1 MGSLLAYQFCG
12 TVLRDGNPRTCASA
26 WKTDPVAFD
35 IAVFTSVFITL
46 VVIMDP
52 PGAVPV
58 FLSLT
63 GRLPAPGR
71 HRAAWQAPAVS
82 LTVISMFAI
91 GGQAILE
98 YLHIGVPAL
107 QGAGGL
113 LLLITG
119 LSLLMGGAT
128 SHDADSGVNV
138 ALVPLGTP
146 LMAGPGA
153 IAATI
158 IAVRQ
163 AGQSDGPQAPALVAI
178 AAAILCV
185 HVVLYLTLR
194 FSTVLI
200 RVLREGGIMLLA
212 RVAGLLLAAIAV
224 QMIAESVRG
233 FVAGA

>member
-1 MGSLLAYQFCG
+1 M
-12 TVLRDGNPRTCASA
+12 
-26 WKTDPVAFD
+26 AFD

-63 GRLPAPGR
+63 GRLPAPER

-91 GGQAILE
+91 GGQAILA

-163 AGQSDGPQAPALVAI
+163 AQGHFGTYLAI
-178 AAAILCV
+178 ATAILCV

-212 RVAGLLLAAIAV
+212 RVAGLLLASIAV

-233 FVAGA
+233 FVAGG

>member
-1 MGSLLAYQFCG
+1 ME
-12 TVLRDGNPRTCASA
+12 
-26 WKTDPVAFD
+26 FD

-63 GRLPAPGR
+63 GRQPAAER

-91 GGQAILE
+91 GGQAILA

-163 AGQSDGPQAPALVAI
+163 AQGQVGTYLAI
-178 AAAILCV
+178 GAAILCV

>member
-1 MGSLLAYQFCG
+1 M
-12 TVLRDGNPRTCASA
+12 
-26 WKTDPVAFD
+26 AFD

-63 GRLPAPGR
+63 GRLPAPER

-146 LMAGPGA
+146 LMAGPGPSRRPSLRSA
-153 IAATI
+153 RP
-158 IAVRQ
+158 VRVM
-163 AGQSDGPQAPALVAI
+163 ARRHRPLWPSPR
-178 AAAILCV
+178 
-185 HVVLYLTLR
+185 R
-194 FSTVLI
+194 FSACTWCCI
-200 RVLREGGIMLLA
+200 
-212 RVAGLLLAAIAV
+212 
-224 QMIAESVRG
+224 
-233 FVAGA
+233 

>member
-1 MGSLLAYQFCG
+1 M
-12 TVLRDGNPRTCASA
+12 T
-26 WKTDPVAFD
+26 FD

-63 GRLPAPGR
+63 GRLPASER
-71 HRAAWQAPAVS
+71 HRAAWQAPLVS

-91 GGQAILE
+91 GGQAILS

-128 SHDADSGVNV
+128 SQNADSAVNV

-163 AGQSDGPQAPALVAI
+163 AQGHVGTYLAI
-178 AAAILCV
+178 GAAILCV
-185 HVVLYLTLR
+185 HLVLYLTLR
-194 FSTVLI
+194 FSTLLI